1 MTLNRILLMKH
12 LSFSNLYDS
21 KAGETFYDT
30 KNTYVLLL
38 PRDLVGIPPFHE
50 FAYKFK
56 LLQTNGTITNLYYDT
71 KFPNRSM

>member
-1 MTLNRILLMKH
+1 MKH
-12 LSFSNLYDS
+12 LNFSNLYDS
-21 KAGETFYDT
+21 KAGETFYDA

-56 LLQTNGTITNLYYDT
+56 LLQKNGTIINLYYET
-71 KFPNRSM
+71 KFPNCSV